1 MNSILIIGQSNMAG
15 RGFIEDVPPIYNEHI
30 NMLRNGR
37 WQMMAEP
44 LNFDRHVAGVG
55 PAASF
60 AQAWTEDHPGESI
73 GIIACAEG
81 GSSIDEWTIGGLL
94 ARHAISEAKFAIET
108 SEIVG
113 ILWHQGE
120 SDSYGERYKTYEDK
134 LLSLFKHLREELN
147 APHIPIIVGE
157 LGHYLGETGF
167 GKSAVEYNQ
176 INQVLSKVAYTEKNC
191 YFVTSKG
198 LTANPDGIHIDAI
211 SQRKFGLR
219 YYEAFSKQKHVLDIL
234 DMEHEWIEKEAKRE
248 LTKNESIYVQSM
260 KFALGQLS
268 FEEFSINV
276 SRINERKS

>member
-1 MNSILIIGQSNMAG
+1 MKSVLLIGQSNMAG
-15 RGFIEDVPPIYNEHI
+15 RGFIKDVSPIYNEHI

-37 WQMMAEP
+37 WKMMAEP
-44 LNFDRHVAGVG
+44 LNFDRHISGVG

-60 AQAWTEDHPGESI
+60 AQAWTVDHPGESI
-73 GIIACAEG
+73 GLIPCAEG
-81 GSSIDEWTIGGLL
+81 GSSIDEWSIDGLL
-94 ARHAISEAKFAIET
+94 TRHAVSEAKFAMET

-147 APHIPIIVGE
+147 TPDIPIIIGE
-157 LGHYLGETGF
+157 LGHYLGKTGF
-167 GKSAVEYNQ
+167 GKSAVEYKQ
-176 INQVLSKVAYTEKNC
+176 INQILSKVAYDEKNC

-219 YYEAFSKQKHVLDIL
+219 YYEAFSKQKHVVDIL
-234 DMEHEWIEKEAKRE
+234 DIEHEWIEEEAKRE
-248 LTKNESIYVQSM
+248 LSKNERIFLQSM

-268 FEEFSINV
+268 FEEFSTNI
-276 SRINERKS
+276 SSINESE

>member
-1 MNSILIIGQSNMAG
+1 MKSILLIGQSNMAG
-15 RGFIEDVPPIYNEHI
+15 RGFIKDVPPIYNEHI
-30 NMLRNGR
+30 KMLRNGR

-73 GIIACAEG
+73 GLIACAEG
-81 GSSIDEWTIGGLL
+81 GSSIDEWSTEGLL
-94 ARHAISEAKFAIET
+94 TRHAISEAKFAMET

-120 SDSYGERYKTYEDK
+120 SDSYGERFKTYEDK

-147 APHIPIIVGE
+147 VPDIPIMIGE
-157 LGHYLGETGF
+157 LGHYLGEIGF
-167 GKSAVEYNQ
+167 GKSAVEYKQ
-176 INQVLSKVAYTEKNC
+176 INQILSKVAHTEKNC

-198 LTANPDGIHIDAI
+198 LIANPDGIHIDAV

-234 DMEHEWIEKEAKRE
+234 DIEHGWIEKEAKRE
-248 LTKNESIYVQSM
+248 LTKNERIFVQST
-260 KFALGQLS
+260 KFALGQMS
-268 FEEFSINV
+268 FEEFSMNV
-276 SRINERKS
+276 SNINESK